1 MRWEETSVCLSWGRI
16 SCPQPSLSNLPHLLS
31 WWVVTIALYRKRTP
45 PQSLAHREDERD
57 KAAALHTTHLIIAA
71 FPDSRLSRFPG
82 ERGGGWEGRGTKTKL
97 RKKLG
102 QSSWG
107 HIVPLW
113 SDFALCCSYA
123 AFRNTAEAFEFGHAM
138 LDFLQEACLFRETMY
153 TPRSSKLQEAL
164 FQGEPYFQHSHLHH
178 TPWWRRI
185 LSATT
190 QFVLCCFAVKLTT
203 SHFKSPVMHCK
214 FVSPDTRILCCI

>member
-1 MRWEETSVCLSWGRI
+1 MILQITWDEKRPLSVSLEEGSAVHSHPGATV
-16 SCPQPSLSNLPHLLS
+16 PHLLS

-45 PQSLAHREDERD
+45 PQSLAHREDEGD

-113 SDFALCCSYA
+113 SGFALRCSYA
-123 AFRNTAEAFEFGHAM
+123 AFRNKGNCTFNTAISIILHEGEASSAQLHSLSYIA
-138 LDFLQEACLFRETMY
+138 LQW
-153 TPRSSKLQEAL
+153 S
-164 FQGEPYFQHSHLHH
+164 
-178 TPWWRRI
+178 
-185 LSATT
+185 
-190 QFVLCCFAVKLTT
+190 
-203 SHFKSPVMHCK
+203 
-214 FVSPDTRILCCI
+214 